1 MGEVTGKG
9 YQGNEEPGRLRHIE
23 CVGVGVLLLR
33 RREGG
38 GENGGARWIAGKR
51 CREKV

>member
-38 GENGGARWIAGKR
+38 GEWGSEMD